1 MMRRLLCC
9 FAALPIVAQAQG
21 RLTGVTNSD
30 ATPQFN
36 YWTFSSGNA
45 VQPDQLGGDSVRVA
59 HVWQFSIP
67 IDVAIPIGDRV
78 TVDASGAWQTGTVDL
93 SAPDTALHTDH
104 YTLSGLTDIKL
115 RMVAR
120 VVGDN
125 VLVTLGVN
133 APTGAT
139 NLNAEQ
145 YKALRILAAPAL
157 ELPNATLGTGPGG
170 VVGIVLA
177 KHIAGWSWAIG
188 GSYELRGSYVPIE
201 AYAAFAAAPNYQ
213 PGNTAHF
220 ELGADGYIGS
230 SNMTLGLTGSVY
242 QHDALTTTDSGGAKY
257 TAKVHL
263 GPSFQGTWQWAFAAP
278 GLRELSL
285 YAVDRY
291 RSKYDEGGPA
301 IAGTSGNYLD
311 AGLRGALPLG
321 EFTSWTFALGFED
334 QSGLSID
341 NSFATAGIVAGTVTL
356 GLAQDFG
363 AYRLEPFVR
372 GGYGKLDM
380 GSHNPTAATL
390 GGGVVFRL
398 RI

>member
-1 MMRRLLCC
+1 MMRRVLLLG
-9 FAALPIVAQAQG
+9 FLPVAAGAQG

-30 ATPQFN
+30 ATPQIN
-36 YWTFSSGNA
+36 YWSFSSGSA

-67 IDVAIPIGDRV
+67 IDVAIPIGDRF
-78 TVDASGAWQTGTVDL
+78 TIDASGAYQTGTVQL
-93 SAPDTALHTDH
+93 AGQDTALHTDH
-104 YTLSGLTDIKL
+104 YTLSGITDIKL
-115 RMVAR
+115 RLVAR
-120 VVGDN
+120 VIGDN
-125 VLVTLGVN
+125 VLLTLGVN
-133 APTGAT
+133 APTGTT

-145 YKALRILAAPAL
+145 YKAIRILAAPAL

-188 GSYELRGSYVPIE
+188 GSYEIRGSYVPIE

-230 SNMTLGLTGSVY
+230 SNMTLGLTGNVY
-242 QHDALTTTDSGGAKY
+242 AHDALTTTDSGGAKY
-257 TAKVHL
+257 TANVHL
-263 GPSFQGTWQWAFAAP
+263 GPSFQGTWQWTFATP
-278 GLRELSL
+278 GFRDLSL

-291 RSKYDEGGPA
+291 RTKYDEGGPA

-311 AGLRGALPLG
+311 AGLRAALPIG
-321 EFTSWTFALGFED
+321 ESTSWTVGLGFVD
-334 QSGLSID
+334 QTGLSID
-341 NSFATAGIVAGTVTL
+341 NSFATAGITAGTVTL

-380 GSHNPTAATL
+380 GSHNPTAASL

-398 RI
+398 KI

>member
-1 MMRRLLCC
+1 MMRRLVLLSV
-9 FAALPIVAQAQG
+9 LPIAAQAQG

-30 ATPQFN
+30 VTPQIN
-36 YWTFSSGNA
+36 YWSFSSYTA

-67 IDVAIPIGDRV
+67 INVAVPIGDRL
-78 TVDASGAWQTGTVDL
+78 TIDASGAYQTGTVQL
-93 SAPDTALHTDH
+93 AGTDTALHMNH
-104 YTLSGLTDIKL
+104 YSLSGVTDIKL

-120 VVGDN
+120 LVGDN
-125 VLVTLGVN
+125 VLLTLGVN
-133 APTGAT
+133 APTGT
-139 NLNAEQ
+139 TSLNAEE

-170 VVGIVLA
+170 TVGLVLA
-177 KHIAGWSWAIG
+177 RHIAGWSWAVG

-201 AYAAFAAAPNYQ
+201 AYAAFASAPNYQ

-230 SNMTLGLTGSVY
+230 SNMTFGVTGNVY
-242 QHDALTTTDSGGAKY
+242 QHDELTTKDSSGAKY

-263 GPSFQGTWQWAFAAP
+263 GPSFQVTWQWRLATP
-278 GLRELSL
+278 GFRELSL

-291 RSKYDEGGPA
+291 RTKYDEGGPS

-311 AGLRGALPLG
+311 AGIRAALPLG
-321 EFTSWTFALGFED
+321 ESTSWTLALGFVD
-334 QSGLSID
+334 QTGLSID
-341 NSFATAGIVAGTVTL
+341 NSFATAGITAGTVTL
-356 GLAQDFG
+356 GLARDFG

-380 GSHNPTAATL
+380 GSHYPTAASL

>member
-1 MMRRLLCC
+1 MRRLIVLAL
-9 FAALPIVAQAQG
+9 AAPAVAFAQG

-30 ATPQFN
+30 VTPQFT
-36 YWTFSSGNA
+36 YWSFSSATA
-45 VQPDQLGGDSVRVA
+45 VQPDQLGGDSVHVA

-67 IDVAIPIGDRV
+67 IDVAVPIGDRI
-78 TVDASGAWQTGTVDL
+78 TVDASGAYQTGSVQLAGT
-93 SAPDTALHTDH
+93 DTALHVDH

-115 RMVAR
+115 RMVTR

-125 VLVTLGVN
+125 VVLTLGVN
-133 APTGAT
+133 APAGRTS
-139 NLNAEQ
+139 LNAEE
-145 YKALRILAAPAL
+145 YKALRVLAAPAL

-170 VVGIVLA
+170 VVGLVLA

-188 GSYELRGSYVPIE
+188 GSYEIRGSYVPIE
-201 AYAAFAAAPNYQ
+201 AYAAFSAAPKYQ

-230 SNMTLGLTGSVY
+230 SNMTFGLTGNLY

-263 GPSFQGTWQWAFAAP
+263 GPSFHATWQWRLAAP
-278 GLRELSL
+278 GFRELSL

-291 RSKYDEGGPA
+291 RTKYDEGGPS
-301 IAGTSGNYLD
+301 IAGTDGNYLD
-311 AGLRGALPLG
+311 AGIRAALPVG
-321 EFTSWTFALGFED
+321 EATSLTVGLGFEN
-334 QSGLSID
+334 QTGLSVD
-341 NSFATAGIVAGTVTL
+341 NSFATAGMTAGTVTL

-380 GSHNPTAATL
+380 GSHYPTATTF

>member
-1 MMRRLLCC
+1 MKRCLLLLSLVPL
-9 FAALPIVAQAQG
+9 AAHAQT
-21 RLTGVTNSD
+21 RLTGATNSD
-30 ATPQFN
+30 ATPQIN
-36 YWTFSSGNA
+36 YWSFSSADA
-45 VQPDQLGGDSVRVA
+45 VQPDQLGGDSVHVA

-67 IDVAIPIGDRV
+67 IDIAVPVGDRF
-78 TVDASGAWQTGTVDL
+78 TFDASGAYQTGTVQL
-93 SAPDTALHTDH
+93 TGQDTALHMSH

-120 VVGDN
+120 LVGDN
-125 VLVTLGVN
+125 VLLTLGVN
-133 APTGAT
+133 APTGTT
-139 NLNAEQ
+139 NLTAEQ

-170 VVGIVLA
+170 VVGLVLA

-201 AYAAFAAAPNYQ
+201 AYAAFASAPNYQ

-220 ELGADGYIGS
+220 ELGADGYLGS
-230 SNMTLGLTGSVY
+230 SNMTLGLTGNVY
-242 QHDALTTTDSGGAKY
+242 QHDALTTTDAGGAKY

-263 GPSFQGTWQWAFAAP
+263 GPSFQATWQWQFATP
-278 GLRELSL
+278 GFRELSL

-291 RSKYDEGGPA
+291 RTKYDEGGPS

-311 AGLRGALPLG
+311 AGVRAALPLG
-321 EFTSWTFALGFED
+321 EFTSWTVGLGFVD
-334 QSGLSID
+334 QTGLSVD

-380 GSHNPTAATL
+380 GSHNPTAASF